1 MPHKG
6 LDFSHLIDASH
17 MICKRNTD
25 PDKGII
31 AYVLEML
38 SLPK

>member
-6 LDFSHLIDASH
+6 LGFAHPIDASH
-17 MICKRNTD
+17 MICKINID
-25 PDKGII
+25 PNKGII
-31 AYVLEML
+31 AHVLEML